1 VDMINSSHDL
11 ANVSFSRDELLVL
24 NAALNEIC
32 NGIDVFEFETR
43 IGADREFVT
52 GLLHG
57 IGSVLDNMDHLSG

>member
-1 VDMINSSHDL
+1 MNTINASHDL

-32 NGIDVFEFETR
+32 NGVDVFEFETR

-52 GLLHG
+52 GLLQG
-57 IGSVLDNMDHLSG
+57 IGSVLDDMDQLSS